1 MKILIYSHFYKPE
14 AGAASVR
21 IQYLVEAI
29 KKAGYEFLIISP
41 YPNYPHRNLFK
52 NCNIKEIER
61 IENVKFLPA
70 YFPKSDTLI
79 TRMFFYFS
87 YMITSAIYSLLI
99 LPKYDVILNSSP
111 PITTSLVACIIAKT
125 KRSKFIWD
133 IRDIWPDIGIEI
145 GILKNNFI
153 KFLFVFN

>member
-52 NCNIKEIER
+52 N
-61 IENVKFLPA
+61 
-70 YFPKSDTLI
+70 LI
-79 TRMFFYFS
+79 
-87 YMITSAIYSLLI
+87 SALLI
-99 LPKYDVILNSSP
+99 K
-111 PITTSLVACIIAKT
+111 TSWF
-125 KRSKFIWD
+125 RSFS
-133 IRDIWPDIGIEI
+133 
-145 GILKNNFI
+145 N
-153 KFLFVFN
+153 